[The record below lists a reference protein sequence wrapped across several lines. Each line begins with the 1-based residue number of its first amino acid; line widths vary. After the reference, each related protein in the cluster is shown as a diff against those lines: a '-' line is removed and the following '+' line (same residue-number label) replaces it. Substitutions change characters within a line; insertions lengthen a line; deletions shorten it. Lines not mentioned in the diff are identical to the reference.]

1 MDDWSSFRTTTSE
14 QQRLRA
20 ALSGFCESQDL
31 PEEQR
36 AAYTA
41 YLRKRIRPA
50 VEMLIREDDF
60 SKLERILQTGWLSDA
75 DRKRFLNLAADQ
87 QKWQAFRILLNRS
100 SQDPMQENTE
110 SRKTEAAF
118 QKEKPTKEKEAL
130 ALRLF
135 EEARKNLCWLS
146 PELGEA
152 ILFFRHQPSDR
163 TKAITSDGH
172 TIYFNSDFVLRM
184 CAENSSFLKEG
195 YQHLLLE
202 CIRRFGKETPEP
214 EKEEQSPVSW
224 LMPEKETELI
234 ESFQPV
240 WKRAARKLAENYGTG
255 GLRRGQNCGGKK
267 ETLSGI
273 EKRAYDYRRFLKR
286 FTVTREEMELDL
298 DSFDPVAYHYG
309 LMYYGNF
316 PFIEPPE
323 TREGNRLE
331 ELVIA
336 IDTSGSCKKEIV
348 AKFLGETRSILE
360 EKENFFSRW
369 NVCLIQCDSFVQ
381 DITMIHSPKEWEAYR
396 ETIII
401 KGRGGTDFRPV
412 FQKVEEL
419 REQHVFRNLKA
430 LIYFTDGD
438 GIYPEQKPDYET
450 AFVFVRQT
458 EKMNLVP
465 KWAKKLLTEECTL

>member
-118 QKEKPTKEKEAL
+118 QKEKPTKEKEA
-130 ALRLF
+130 
-135 EEARKNLCWLS
+135 
-146 PELGEA
+146 

-224 LMPEKETELI
+224 LMPEKEKNVL
-234 ESFQPV
+234 PV
-240 WKRAARKLAENYGTG
+240 SWRKTTAPAACGEARTAVEKKKLCPGS
-255 GLRRGQNCGGKK
+255 KK
-267 ETLSGI
+267 ERTI
-273 EKRAYDYRRFLKR
+273 
-286 FTVTREEMELDL
+286 TV
-298 DSFDPVAYHYG
+298 
-309 LMYYGNF
+309 
-316 PFIEPPE
+316 
-323 TREGNRLE
+323 
-331 ELVIA
+331 
-336 IDTSGSCKKEIV
+336 
-348 AKFLGETRSILE
+348 
-360 EKENFFSRW
+360 
-369 NVCLIQCDSFVQ
+369 
-381 DITMIHSPKEWEAYR
+381 
-396 ETIII
+396 
-401 KGRGGTDFRPV
+401 
-412 FQKVEEL
+412 
-419 REQHVFRNLKA
+419 
-430 LIYFTDGD
+430 
-438 GIYPEQKPDYET
+438 
-450 AFVFVRQT
+450 AF
-458 EKMNLVP
+458 
-465 KWAKKLLTEECTL
+465 